1 MLCLKLCR
9 ILLCSFG
16 KFLLRAYYVPGLR
29 GQQEADRQR
38 PQPACFQ
45 MSDGRSGYPGQC
57 NKEAKGTGQ
66 RELPPWGKN
75 VKRNGNRKGVFVGRG
90 GGGALRPPA
99 DALRRIRR
107 SRSGGGEPGG
117 SVSVLVTTPSPF
129 YKEARYQHQAP
140 TMCFGR
146 TYYVPLYMCISYHSS
161 TPPSISGQSPHFTQ
175 GETGWGRSTHWS
187 EVTKPA
193 SVRPGVCP

>member
-1 MLCLKLCR
+1 M
-9 ILLCSFG
+9 
-16 KFLLRAYYVPGLR
+16 PGLR

-57 NKEAKGTGQ
+57 NKEAKSTGQ

-90 GGGALRPPA
+90 GGRALRPPA

-161 TPPSISGQSPHFTQ
+161 TPPSISVPILHK
-175 GETGWGRSTHWS
+175 R
-187 EVTKPA
+187 KPA
-193 SVRPGVCP
+193 GEGQPTGLRSQSLRVACLGSVPKSVPKAVRCSRLLTRN